1 MFVETIKNR
10 SSPPCILLRESYRD
24 EGKVRHRTIA
34 NLSSWPDD
42 LVFGLRELLKN
53 HRASNPVTPATQG
66 FRIERSIPHGH
77 VQAVVSTIERLKLDH
92 LIASKRGPERDR
104 VIAMIASR
112 ILNPGSK
119 LATTR
124 ALNAATRSNTL
135 AEVCGIDGDVHEN
148 DLYDAMDWLLKRQA
162 RIEKSLAA
170 RHLQDGSLVLY
181 DLTSGYFEGTTCPL
195 AKLGYSRDGKKGKL
209 QIVFGLLCD
218 SRGCPLAVEVFD
230 GNTADPYTV
239 GKQIEKI
246 RHRFG
251 LKRVVMG
258 GDRGMLTQARIDE
271 ELRPVEGLD
280 WISALRSS
288 QISSLVESSTIQME
302 LFDQRNL
309 AEISSPDFPGERL
322 VVCRNPA
329 LAARRA
335 HKREA
340 LLTSTEAK
348 LEKIRLAVSRAK
360 APLRGKDKIG
370 LSVGR
375 KIDAHKMAKHF
386 IIQITDD
393 SLTWQRDEEKIH
405 REAATD
411 SLYVVRTS
419 LPSGTLSAD
428 DIVER
433 YKDLSAV
440 ENAFRS
446 IKTVDPKVRPI
457 NHYNAERVRCH
468 IFLCM
473 LAYYVEWHMRQALK
487 PLLFDEDD
495 PEAARLARTDV
506 VSPKEPSPS
515 ARAKANGKKTPDG
528 LPVHS
533 FQTLLSDLATLTRNT
548 IVPNIAGA
556 PGWTQDAEPTPLQIR
571 AIDLLATHPMP

>member
-10 SSPPCILLRESYRD
+10 SSPPCTLLRESYRD

-53 HRASNPVTPATQG
+53 HRAGNPVTPATEG

-77 VQAVVSTIERLKLDH
+77 VQAVVGTIERLKLDH
-92 LIASKRGPERDR
+92 LISSKRCPERDR
-104 VIAMIASR
+104 VIAMIAAR
-112 ILNPGSK
+112 ILTPGSK
-119 LATTR
+119 LSTTR
-124 ALNAATRSNTL
+124 ALNAASRSNTL
-135 AEVCGIDGDVHEN
+135 AEACGIDGDVHEN

-181 DLTSGYFEGTTCPL
+181 DLTSSYFEGTTCPL

-230 GNTADPYTV
+230 GNTADPSTV

-251 LKRVVMG
+251 LKRVVMV
-258 GDRGMLTQARIDE
+258 GDRGMLTQVRIDE
-271 ELRPVEGLD
+271 ELRPIEGLD

-288 QISSLVESSTIQME
+288 QISSLVESGSIQME

-329 LAARRA
+329 LAARRR

-348 LEKIRLAVSRAK
+348 LEKVRLAVNRAK

-386 IIQITDD
+386 QIQITDD
-393 SLTWQRDEEKIH
+393 SLAWQRDEEKIR

-411 SLYVVRTS
+411 GLYVVRTS
-419 LPSGTLSAD
+419 LPTGTLSAD

-446 IKTVDPKVRPI
+446 IKTVDLKVRPI
-457 NHYNAERVRCH
+457 NHYNPDRVRCH

-515 ARAKANGKKTPDG
+515 ARAKANSKKTPDG

-533 FQTLLSDLATLTRNT
+533 FQTLLDDLSTLSRNT
-548 IVPNIAGA
+548 IVPKLAGA
-556 PGWTQDAEPTPLQIR
+556 PGWQQDTEPTALQTKI
-571 AIDLLATHPMP
+571 IELLANHPMP